1 MAFVVSLGGASAVR
15 IRVDRASHG
24 SQPRIE
30 VRTSEIS
37 ADVVGLNPVSGQEV
51 VLAVC
56 SCDVYSLESL
66 DQSIRHV
73 ADAGRSG

>member
-1 MAFVVSLGGASAVR
+1 MAFGVSLGGASAVR

-24 SQPRIE
+24 SQPRME
-30 VRTSEIS
+30 VRIPEVS

-51 VLAVC
+51 VLAVG

-66 DQSIRHV
+66 EESIRHV